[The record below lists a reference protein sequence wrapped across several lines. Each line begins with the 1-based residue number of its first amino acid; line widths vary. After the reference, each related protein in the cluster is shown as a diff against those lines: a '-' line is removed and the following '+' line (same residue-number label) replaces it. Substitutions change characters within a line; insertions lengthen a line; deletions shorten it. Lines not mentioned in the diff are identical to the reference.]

1 MTDPTVNAA
10 SIADRLR
17 GALADPEIRLA
28 QKGLGE
34 TIALDVGGDSLALV
48 RVDGEYGE
56 YGVVRP
62 APAGCTVA
70 LRAPR
75 EVWQAALRAKPA
87 PGEHSITAL
96 RRSGRVTVEGDP
108 AAFARSL
115 HLLERA
121 LELIREKAP
130 PLQAPPVARDPGQIA
145 GRYHRITSRSGGTAV
160 VYGESAGRGPP
171 ILMLHTAGADSRQF
185 HALLSD
191 VELARRWTLH
201 AFDLP
206 MHGRSMPQESWDGG
220 AWVLT
225 QEGYR
230 DWCRAYLEQVI
241 GEPAVVMGCSIGA
254 AMVLVLA
261 ADLPELVRGVVA
273 LEPPFRSHGRQSPVL
288 THAGVN
294 ASAHNPSYVRGLMS
308 PLASV
313 SDRRAAAWIYAQG
326 GLGVYSGDIEFYE
339 HFDGEAV
346 ARRID
351 GRKCPVALLSGAYD
365 YSATPED
372 GRRIAALIPGATVK
386 LMPDL
391 GHFPMIEA
399 PDCLRTYLAPVL
411 DDLAARLA
419 GGKP

>member
-1 MTDPTVNAA
+1 MTSRGVNAE
-10 SIADRLR
+10 SIAAALR
-17 GALADPEIRLA
+17 DALADPEIRLA
-28 QKGLGE
+28 QRGLDE
-34 TIALDVGGDSLALV
+34 QIALDVGGDSLALV
-48 RVDGEYGE
+48 RVNGEYDA
-56 YGVVRP
+56 VRP
-62 APAGCTVA
+62 APRGCTVV

-75 EVWQAALRAKPA
+75 EVWESALRPVPA

-96 RRSGRVTVEGDP
+96 RRSGRVAVEGDP
-108 AAFARSL
+108 AAVARSL

-121 LELIREKAP
+121 LELLRPKAP
-130 PLQAPPVARDPGQIA
+130 PLSAPPVARDPGQIA
-145 GRYHRITSRSGGTAV
+145 GRYHRITSRSGGGAV

-171 ILMLHTAGADSRQF
+171 ILMLHTAGADSRQW

-191 VELARRWTLH
+191 VELAKRWTLH

-206 MHGRSMPQESWDGG
+206 SHGRSMPPDSWDGG
-220 AWVLT
+220 AWTLT
-225 QEGYR
+225 QDGYR

-241 GEPAVVMGCSIGA
+241 GGPAVVMGCSIGA

-273 LEPPFRSHGRQSPVL
+273 LEAPLRSHGRQSPVL

-313 SDRRAAAWIYAQG
+313 ADRRAAAWIYGQG
-326 GLGVYSGDIEFYE
+326 ALGVYSGDIDFYE
-339 HFDGEAV
+339 QFDGEAV

-351 GRKCPVALLSGAYD
+351 GTRCPVALLSGAYD

-372 GRRIAALIPGATVK
+372 GRRVGALIRGSTVK
-386 LMPDL
+386 LMSDL

-399 PDCLRTYLAPVL
+399 PDRLRTYLAPVL
-411 DDLAARLA
+411 DDLATRLA
-419 GGKP
+419 RGNP

>member
-1 MTDPTVNAA
+1 MTDPGVNAA
-10 SIADRLR
+10 SIAVRLKD
-17 GALADPEIRLA
+17 ALADPEIRLA
-28 QKGLGE
+28 QKGLE
-34 TIALDVGGDSLALV
+34 ERIALDVGGDSLALV
-48 RVDGEYGE
+48 RVNGRYE
-56 YGVVRP
+56 VVRP
-62 APAGCTVA
+62 APPGCTVT
-70 LRAPR
+70 LRAPL
-75 EVWQAALRAKPA
+75 EVWQAALRPVPA
-87 PGEHSITAL
+87 PGEHSMTAL
-96 RRSGRVTVEGDP
+96 RRSGRVAVEGDP

-121 LELIREKAP
+121 LELLRPKGP
-130 PLQAPPVARDPGQIA
+130 PLEAPHVARDPGQIV
-145 GRYHRITSRSGGTAV
+145 GRYHRITSRTGGAAV

-171 ILMLHTAGADSRQF
+171 ILMLHTAGADSRQWQ
-185 HALLSD
+185 ALLSD
-191 VELARRWTLH
+191 VELAKRWTLH

-206 MHGRSMPQESWDGG
+206 SHGRSMPPESWDGG

-225 QEGYR
+225 QEDYR

-241 GEPAVVMGCSIGA
+241 GGPAVVMGCSIGA

-261 ADLPELVRGVVA
+261 ADVPELVSGVVA
-273 LEPPFRSHGRQSPVL
+273 LEPPFKSHGRQSPVL

-308 PLASV
+308 PLAAV
-313 SDRRAAAWIYAQG
+313 SDRRAAAWIYGQG
-326 GLGVYSGDIEFYE
+326 ALGVYSGDIEFYE

-346 ARRID
+346 AQRID
-351 GRKCPVALLSGAYD
+351 GTRCPVALLSGAYD

-372 GRRIAALIPGATVK
+372 GRRIGALIRGATVK

-399 PDCLRTYLAPVL
+399 PDRLRTYLAPVL
-411 DDLAARLA
+411 DELLARRA